1 MGRVSKNKGNNKGQ
15 DSVTGRN
22 MSIPGRQ
29 ERLENRELKRVWSE
43 KRLERWAGGRPPVA
57 LYKSKQKVLGDLK
70 LRLNIAWTDLCL
82 IKFTIYW
89 SGEQERRL
97 LQLMLYWLKK
107 KKRNLY
113 HGSGGRDRENWLD
126 SRNI

>member
-1 MGRVSKNKGNNKGQ
+1 MSEVRHVGRVLKNKANNKGQ

-29 ERLENRELKRVWSE
+29 EGLENRELKRVWSE

-57 LYKSKQKVLGDLK
+57 LYKRKQKVLGDLK

-82 IKFTIYW
+82 KKFSIYW
-89 SGEQERRL
+89 RREQGD
-97 LQLMLYWLKK
+97 YC
-107 KKRNLY
+107 
-113 HGSGGRDRENWLD
+113 S
-126 SRNI
+126 